1 MISKGAAAADVAM
14 VVIDATGDKFEAGFA
29 RGGQTKEHI
38 TIARALGCDKLIVAI
53 NKLDQIGYDKSRF
66 DEIKSQLT
74 DFLKSASYD
83 VKKKVTFIPISA
95 LSGIH
100 FLKIENNNFLKVS
113 GFSKAMA

>member
-53 NKLDQIGYDKSRF
+53 NKLDQMGFDQARF
-66 DEIKSQLT
+66 DDIKRQLT
-74 DFLKSASYD
+74 DFLKSASFD

-95 LSGIH
+95 LSG
-100 FLKIENNNFLKVS
+100 KILF
-113 GFSKAMA
+113 FID